1 VAPSPTWI
9 TRRAAIAAQGPGVSH
24 LQYVYPPIPVLLA
37 LALPGGALA
46 LAIVTCLFSGATMAI
61 LLKRVSRLSAAVVL
75 APLVCVPA
83 MWYMASQ
90 LLPQVIGLTFLA
102 VALQGFIS
110 FAAYG
115 ETYGGFIAGL
125 ALAVSYAADPG
136 ALLYAAIMCLTVP
149 LISAGHF
156 RGARGAPLGV
166 GAVLVFPCVAMA
178 ASWSFLLWKFTGQWP
193 GNLAYAPNAH
203 ILDFPGGVIPG
214 MGHALVSALRD
225 VIRAPLYL
233 CAAALIALQRLAPQR
248 LALHRRGPAAG
259 LALPVVGFA
268 LPVVGIALALW
279 LGFDY
284 NEVTAYFMFTLLA
297 ATVITASGLTDSR
310 VGRVALVAAAVIQ
323 IAIAAFAWPPESTG
337 FDMWRHV
344 LFG

>member
-1 VAPSPTWI
+1 MALNPAWI
-9 TRRAAIAAQGPGVSH
+9 VRRAAIAARGPGVSQ
-24 LQYVYPPIPVLLA
+24 LQYVYPPLPVLIA

-61 LLKRVSRLSAAVVL
+61 LLRRVSRLSAAVVL
-75 APLVCVPA
+75 LPLVCVPA
-83 MWYMASQ
+83 MWYLASQ
-90 LLPQVIGLTFLA
+90 LLPQVIALTFLA

-136 ALLYAAIMCLTVP
+136 ALLYAAIMCLIVP
-149 LISAGHF
+149 LISAEHF
-156 RGARGAPLGV
+156 RGARSAPIGV
-166 GAVLVFPCVAMA
+166 CAVLVFPCVAMA
-178 ASWSFLLWKFTGQWP
+178 ASWSFLLWKFTGDWP

-203 ILDFPGGVIPG
+203 ILAFPGGIIPG
-214 MGHALVSALRD
+214 MRHALVTAVLDVLR
-225 VIRAPLYL
+225 VPLYL
-233 CAAALIALQRLAPQR
+233 AAAVLISP
-248 LALHRRGPAAG
+248 RRRHAAAAG
-259 LALPVVGFA
+259 LVLPVAG
-268 LPVVGIALALW
+268 LGLALW

-284 NEVTAYFMFTLLA
+284 SEVTAYFMFTLLA
-297 ATVITASGLTDSR
+297 AAVITLFGLTDSR
-310 VGRVALVAAAVIQ
+310 AGRVALVAAALVQ